1 MDIASHG
8 EKFLR
13 FVMEQ
18 MLESPEQY
26 TLERVE
32 DEMGVLYKVYVEK
45 PEMGKVIGKA
55 GKHVESLKTLL
66 KVIGSKTG
74 TRLSL
79 KVMERE

>member
-8 EKFLR
+8 ESFLR

-18 MLESPEQY
+18 MLETPDQY

-32 DEMGVLYKVYVEK
+32 DDMGVLYKIYVDK
-45 PEMGKVIGKA
+45 AEMGKVIGKA

>member
-8 EKFLR
+8 EHFLR

-18 MLESPEQY
+18 MLESPDQY

-32 DEMGVLYKVYVEK
+32 DEMGVLYRIFVDKT
-45 PEMGKVIGKA
+45 EMGKVIGKA

-79 KVMERE
+79 KIIERE